1 MKTQKQLLRALKREM
16 NTKRNFLIGYKS
28 VVSSMKQEIKS
39 LKRLI
44 KTK

>member
-1 MKTQKQLLRALKREM
+1 MNYQKQILRELRREM
-16 NTKRNFLIGYKS
+16 NYKRNFLIGYKS
-28 VVSSMKQEIKS
+28 VVSSVKEEIRS